1 MPARITLTA
10 TAGPLIGRHFDFD
23 ARTVCTVGRSQDCL
37 LHLPSNPHD
46 LTASRHHC
54 EIVLDAPEVF
64 VRDLGSTNG
73 TYVNGSAVGRDWPGQ
88 PLHEGDNLRVGS
100 NTFHVSF
107 KDAPD
112 RKAACA
118 SSCETCR

>member
-1 MPARITLTA
+1 MSARITLTA

-23 ARTVCTVGRSQDCL
+23 TPTVCTVGRSKDCL
-37 LHLPSNPHD
+37 LRLPNTPTA

-54 EIVLDAPEVF
+54 EIIIDPPEVA

-73 TYVNGSAVGRDWPGQ
+73 TYLNGAEVSRQPPGQ
-88 PLHEGDNLRVGS
+88 LLHDGDRLRVGS
-100 NTFHVSF
+100 SSFHVSF

-112 RKAACA
+112 RKAAR
-118 SSCETCR
+118 SGSCETCR